1 MSQTLADDSEVVF
14 DQPEESAGGMEPEGP
29 IPNRHKEEAWLEATE
44 PCRGARPRRME
55 FDRPVNGGL
64 GATLGGVEDEDKLRN
79 GVVPV
84 LRPEQQIQQ
93 EEEVQTP
100 PRREPRR
107 NEGHQPRGPRVMT
120 DESVLGPGDLAGQRK
135 EIADRHRPNNEWS
148 PVAALEDTVSRMQR
162 DLEELQTENR
172 FLRTPRAPWPVP
184 LVRQAAPTTTKVP
197 WFNGSTSWEQY
208 QQVFDA
214 IVLSNGWGDVTAAL
228 QLLSHLQDDA
238 LSVALLI
245 LMPLQASRKE
255 LTDAL
260 SSHYGT
266 PGRLANYRRE
276 FDKTVRKRGED
287 PSKFAITLET
297 LAVKAFGNMGQT
309 ARLRL
314 IRDRFIAGHES
325 CDLRRYLDC
334 VPPDTPLRDIVD
346 RCRVWESHGN
356 TEVRR
361 VSKPMPEPVYP
372 TYVVEQ
378 PDYETEPVCVVTVNK
393 PNSQVDQS
401 EELLKKLL
409 EVLTPTAGGGGTDT
423 TAKGTRAPDVTPL
436 EKLVQLLLSETAKRE
451 PAPPTP
457 AEPTGLEALRQTY
470 FTGQQSP
477 RQGPRFRQVRRNWS
491 DVKCFSCGKTG
502 HSATRCPTL
511 DVTFPFILP
520 GWKAEKTPTG
530 YLMISPKM
538 TTDRRRAENED

>member
-1 MSQTLADDSEVVF
+1 
-14 DQPEESAGGMEPEGP
+14 
-29 IPNRHKEEAWLEATE
+29 
-44 PCRGARPRRME
+44 
-55 FDRPVNGGL
+55 
-64 GATLGGVEDEDKLRN
+64 
-79 GVVPV
+79 
-84 LRPEQQIQQ
+84 
-93 EEEVQTP
+93 
-100 PRREPRR
+100 
-107 NEGHQPRGPRVMT
+107 MT

-135 EIADRHRPNNEWS
+135 EIAGRHRPNNEWS
-148 PVAALEDTVSRMQR
+148 PVAALENTVSRMQR
-162 DLEELQTENR
+162 VIEELQTENR
-172 FLRTPRAPWPVP
+172 FLRTPRAPGPVP
-184 LVRQAAPTTTKVP
+184 LVRQAALTTTKVP
-197 WFNGSTSWEQY
+197 WFNGSTCWEQY

-214 IVLSNGWGDVTAAL
+214 IVLSNGWGDATAAL

-245 LMPLQASRKE
+245 PMPLRASRKE

-260 SSHYGT
+260 SSHYGS

-276 FDKTVRKRGED
+276 FDKTVRKGGKIL
-287 PSKFAITLET
+287 PISLET

-356 TEVRR
+356 PEVRR
-361 VSKPMPEPVYP
+361 ISKPMPEPVYP

-378 PDYETEPVCVVTVNK
+378 PDYETEPACVVTVNK
-393 PNSQVDQS
+393 PNSPVDQS

-409 EVLTPTAGGGGTDT
+409 EVLTPAVPPL
-423 TAKGTRAPDVTPL
+423 ARAPDVSPL
-436 EKLVQLLLSETAKRE
+436 EKLVQLLLSKTAKWE

-457 AEPTGLEALRQTY
+457 AEPPGLEALLQKY
-470 FTGQQSP
+470 STGQQSP
-477 RQGPRFRQVRRNWS
+477 RQGPRFRQVGRNWS

-538 TTDRRRAENED
+538 AMDRRRAENED